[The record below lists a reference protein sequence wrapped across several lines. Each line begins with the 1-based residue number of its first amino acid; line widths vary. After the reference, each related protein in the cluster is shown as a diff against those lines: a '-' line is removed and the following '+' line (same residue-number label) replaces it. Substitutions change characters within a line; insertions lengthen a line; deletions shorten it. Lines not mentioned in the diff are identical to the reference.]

1 MAGVRVY
8 EKLAELLFVWAL
20 TTSDPKLVRRLREC
34 AFDLLALANS
44 SDDDI
49 NRMIQQ
55 SWDDVQAMHRQQ
67 STKLEGMPKSNQT
80 FITKN
85 KKERIK

>member
-1 MAGVRVY
+1 MVDVRVY

-20 TTSDPKLVRRLREC
+20 TTSDPRLVRRLREC

-49 NRMIQQ
+49 NRMVQQ
-55 SWDDVQAMHRQQ
+55 SWDNVQAMRRQ
-67 STKLEGMPKSNQT
+67 
-80 FITKN
+80 
-85 KKERIK
+85 